1 MRAARLSAPR
11 CVPIGWLASDAVS
24 LMARLGNGHSM
35 AEDSCRDSK
44 DLVDRILDEMT
55 MVPWFASRSNPKRN
69 VREVIARL
77 REGRPAVS
85 ADSGAAVDPAIV
97 YAWRFQAAVAQA
109 QAGLR

>member
-1 MRAARLSAPR
+1 MT
-11 CVPIGWLASDAVS
+11 
-24 LMARLGNGHSM
+24 RLGNGHSM

-55 MVPWFASRSNPKRN
+55 MVPWFASRSNPKCH

-85 ADSGAAVDPAIV
+85 ADSAAVDPAIV

-109 QAGLR
+109 KLDCVDELVAYIDERLAAP